1 MDFSSVDLALF
12 AKLLLLMLV
21 GLGPKIALVPF
32 IEKTKDLE
40 PAVQREVG
48 TRMVIV
54 AVVTALILFA
64 TGWLLLR
71 MFHISTGAVEIAGGL
86 VLLRLALGM
95 AAGPTDEVVRE
106 VEGRVP
112 PADPMKLALYPLA
125 VPYLLNPVGIS
136 VLIVASSN
144 MENIGG
150 ALLVVLVVLLVG
162 GFDLLVFRNMDT
174 ISKRLRPTVQIVSEA
189 VFGILLTAVA
199 IQLVATGLNAL
210 GIIQLSGGH

>member
-1 MDFSSVDLALF
+1 M
-12 AKLLLLMLV
+12 
-21 GLGPKIALVPF
+21 
-32 IEKTKDLE
+32 
-40 PAVQREVG
+40 
-48 TRMVIV
+48 
-54 AVVTALILFA
+54 
-64 TGWLLLR
+64 
-71 MFHISTGAVEIAGGL
+71 
-86 VLLRLALGM
+86 
-95 AAGPTDEVVRE
+95 
-106 VEGRVP
+106 
-112 PADPMKLALYPLA
+112 
-125 VPYLLNPVGIS
+125 GIS